1 MTLGLGDL
9 GTALACLSLAL
20 IYATAYAGLGALSTG
35 ALHALAE
42 GDDAQASEAARALRS
57 YETIRARLRLGRVL
71 FFGLAATAA
80 AVFGLARGAAGAGLG
95 AAVAAVGYGL
105 LAEIST
111 TIIRRRASRGALRL
125 LRWCRPLE
133 WAMAPLAFPLLAI
146 ARATE
151 RLVPPADAPPES
163 AAREVEHVIDEG
175 AKDGALAREQVEL
188 IRNALEFKDTVARE
202 VMVPRTRV
210 VGFELGTP
218 FPEVLAAVEENAHS
232 RYPVYRDTLDQV
244 EGILY
249 AKDLFRVVRAG
260 RQDVPLAELIRRPVF
275 FCAETQPI
283 GSVLRQMQAKR
294 IHLAIVTDEF
304 GGVSG
309 IVTLEDILEELVG
322 EIEDEH
328 DEDDDRV
335 RQEGPGTYV
344 VDATI
349 SVYDLAEALDLPLP
363 DRAGEYDSLGGMI
376 VAVSGGV
383 PKVGERLTVGPF
395 DVEVLE
401 ADERAVARVR
411 LQLRPDGAD

>member
-1 MTLGLGDL
+1 MNSPIAHLT
-9 GTALACLSLAL
+9 TVLASLAL
-20 IYATAYAGLGALSTG
+20 ALVYATAYAGLGALSKG

-42 GDDAQASEAARALRS
+42 GNGAQSSEATRALR
-57 YETIRARLRLGRVL
+57 YYDTIRARLRIGRIVCFGVAAAAATMLGLQR
-71 FFGLAATAA
+71 GPTGAALGTAA
-80 AVFGLARGAAGAGLG
+80 AALG
-95 AAVAAVGYGL
+95 YAL
-105 LAEIST
+105 FAEITT
-111 TIIRRRASRGALRL
+111 TIVRRRASRGALRL
-125 LRWCRPLE
+125 LRWCRPIE
-133 WAMAPLAFPLLAI
+133 WAMAPLAFPLLGI

-151 RLVPPADAPPES
+151 RVIPPADDPPET
-163 AAREVEHVIDEG
+163 AAREVAHVIDEG

-210 VGFELGTP
+210 VGLELGTP
-218 FPEVLAAVEENAHS
+218 FPSVLATVEENAHS
-232 RYPVYRDTLDQV
+232 RYPVYRETLDQV

-249 AKDLFRVVRAG
+249 AKDLFRVVHTG
-260 RQDVPLAELIRRPVF
+260 HQDVPLAELIRKPVF

-283 GSVLRQMQAKR
+283 GSVLRQMQSKR
-294 IHLAIVTDEF
+294 IHLAVVTDEF

-328 DEDDDRV
+328 DENDTRV

-349 SVYDLAEALDLPLP
+349 SVYDLADALGQPLP
-363 DRAGEYDSLGGMI
+363 ELAGEYDSLGGMI
-376 VAVSGGV
+376 LAASGGV
-383 PKVGERLTVGPF
+383 PETGTQITVGPF

-401 ADERAVARVR
+401 ANERAVSVARLR
-411 LQLRPDGAD
+411 LCPDSPD